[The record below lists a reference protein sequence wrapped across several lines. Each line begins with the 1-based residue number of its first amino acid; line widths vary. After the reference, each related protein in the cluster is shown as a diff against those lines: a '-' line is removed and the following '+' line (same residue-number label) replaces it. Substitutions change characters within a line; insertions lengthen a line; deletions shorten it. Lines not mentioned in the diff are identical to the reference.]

1 MVIHR
6 NNSVAGGSVGVAS
19 FTYVKEVPKNEKSG
33 ASGHHCADAAGLM
46 QRCICHYL
54 RRHGIFTGV
63 NLACTIACISKFISL
78 RKKRAKTAANIGDAT
93 SGPHMV
99 TSMIL
104 MHVQRIIDV
113 VAAVR

>member
-33 ASGHHCADAAGLM
+33 ASGHHCADLM

-54 RRHGIFTGV
+54 RRRGIFTDV
-63 NLACTIACISKFISL
+63 NLACTITCISSFISL

-104 MHVQRIIDV
+104 LHVQRIIDV
-113 VAAVR
+113 VEAVR